1 MYYNMWDLVSSVYVI
16 FTSYFILSFL
26 DDFAKLRKAAISFV
40 MFSCPSV
47 YLYVSLYVLV
57 EQLGFH
63 WADFHEI
70 LCLRIAE
77 KYLVKITCVRR
88 DKVSLN

>member
-1 MYYNMWDLVSSVYVI
+1 MYYNMWDLVSGVYVI

-26 DDFAKLRKAAISFV
+26 DDFAKLRKAAVSFV
-40 MFSCPSV
+40 MSVRPSV
-47 YLYVSLYVLV
+47 YLYVSLHVLV

-77 KYLVKITCVRR
+77 KYLVKITCLRC
-88 DKVSLN
+88 DNISLN